1 MNKYHAQFDIDFR
14 TNFANADYSAK
25 LEYHCHTVQD
35 MESARA
41 AIYEYLSQK
50 IQEQKER
57 AEE

>member
-1 MNKYHAQFDIDFR
+1 MKRFDIDFR

-25 LEYHCHTVQD
+25 LEYHCRTVQD